1 MFSVLPSSGLGVPEA
16 RPCGSRWKIQPFGAG
31 GLPCSCSDSWS
42 APCLGALLGL
52 LPSTVECCRSAT
64 GDVDSGL
71 KGVFFAGKWFSGS
84 PFCLPD
90 AYSIFFILFLETL
103 FKKSNYLQFYFVILW
118 LRFRRV
124 LFMNL
129 LLDRSKLIVRIIF

>member
-90 AYSIFFILFLETL
+90 AYSIFFILLPSIFSLFFFLINTT
-103 FKKSNYLQFYFVILW
+103 F
-118 LRFRRV
+118 
-124 LFMNL
+124 
-129 LLDRSKLIVRIIF
+129 